1 MAVRRSIY
9 LLSVAGGLVFY
20 WAYREW
26 LSWLILVLLLALP
39 WFSLLVSLPAMVT
52 SRGSIRA
59 PRAVKV
65 GTDAEVRWNGHS
77 RFPLPPLEGKLLVRS
92 SITGRTMK
100 LRSGDLLPTSHCHQL
115 EIALHRPKCC
125 DYLGLIGLP
134 IRKKSTAAVLVRPRP
149 VALENPPDMS
159 RYQVSAWRPKPGGGF
174 SENHELRLYRP
185 GDNLRQVHWKLS
197 AKTGKLIVREPMEAI
212 LNRTVLTMELRGEP
226 ELLDRK
232 LGQLLWMSRYLL
244 QCELPHCIHVLTGT
258 GMVSWQVLRE
268 GDENR
273 ALDEL
278 LQLPAA
284 APEAMPQYMRANWRY
299 HIGGDGSEH

>member
-1 MAVRRSIY
+1 MY
-9 LLSVAGGLVFY
+9 LLSVLGGLVFY

-39 WFSLLVSLPAMVT
+39 WFSLLVSLPAILT
-52 SRGSIRA
+52 SRGSIRC
-59 PRAVKV
+59 PRGVKV
-65 GTDAEVRWNGHS
+65 GTDAEVRWSGHS
-77 RFPLPPLEGKLLVRS
+77 RFPLPPLEGKLMVRS
-92 SITGRTMK
+92 SITGQTMK
-100 LRSGDLLPTSHCHQL
+100 LRSGDLLPTSHCGQL
-115 EIALHRPKCC
+115 EISLHRPRCC

-134 IRKKSTAAVLVRPRP
+134 IRKKGTAAVLVRPRP
-149 VALENPPDMS
+149 VALNDPPDMS
-159 RYQVSAWRPKPGGGF
+159 RYQINAWKPKPGGGF

-197 AKTGKLIVREPMEAI
+197 AKTGKLIVREPMEAV

-226 ELLDRK
+226 EELDNK

-244 QCELPHCIHVLTGT
+244 QCQLPHCIHCLTGI

-268 GDENR
+268 GDEDH

-278 LQLPAA
+278 LKLPAA
-284 APEAMPQYMRANWRY
+284 GAEDVPAYMHANWRY

>member
-1 MAVRRSIY
+1 MAGRRSIY

-26 LSWLILVLLLALP
+26 LSWLLLVLLLALP
-39 WFSLLVSLPAMVT
+39 WFSLLVSLPAILT

-59 PRAVKV
+59 PRAVRA
-65 GTDAEVRWNGHS
+65 GTDAEVRWTGHS
-77 RFPLPPLEGKLLVRS
+77 RFPLPPLEGKLQVRS

-100 LRSGDLLPTSHCHQL
+100 VRSGDLLPTTHCGQL
-115 EIALHRPKCC
+115 EISVHRPKCC

-134 IRKKSTAAVLVRPRP
+134 IRKRSTAAVLVRPHP
-149 VALENPPDMS
+149 VALKDPPDMS
-159 RYQVSAWRPKPGGGF
+159 RYQINAWRPKPGGGF

-212 LNRTVLTMELRGEP
+212 LSRTVLTMELRGEP
-226 ELLDRK
+226 EELDRK

-244 QCELPHCIHVLTGT
+244 QCELPHCFHILTGV

-268 GDENR
+268 GDENT
-273 ALDEL
+273 AMDEL

-284 APEAMPQYMRANWRY
+284 QEDAVAVYMRANWRY
-299 HIGGDGSEH
+299 HIGGDGSEY

>member
-39 WFSLLVSLPAMVT
+39 WFSLLVSLPAMLT

-115 EIALHRPKCC
+115 EISLHRPKCC

-149 VALENPPDMS
+149 VALEDPPDMS